1 MTTLMIGLC
10 AGFFS
15 GLLGIGGA
23 VIMVPAM
30 VYILKV
36 SQHLAQGT
44 ALLIIIPTAI
54 AGVLV
59 YSKNNHVDVNMAI
72 IITVTAILGGLI
84 GASAAQYV
92 PAVILRKMFGIFM
105 IFIGLQMLFRS

>member
-1 MTTLMIGLC
+1 MTVLMIGLC

-30 VYILKV
+30 VYVLKV

-54 AGVLV
+54 SGVLV
-59 YSKNNHVDVNMAI
+59 YSKHNHVDVNMAI
-72 IITVTAILGGLI
+72 VITVTAILGGLI
-84 GASAAQYV
+84 GASAAQYI
-92 PAVILRKMFGIFM
+92 PAVILRKLFGIFM
-105 IFIGLQMLFRS
+105 AVVGFQMFFRS